1 MKLTALKLRTL
12 TAMVVFL
19 IASSIMQAQV
29 NASRQ
34 ADQYLSQKGEVTF
47 SFQIND
53 VSEIESMTSEMS
65 ILNYDPNTRTVYAW
79 ANTEQFR
86 RFESSNR
93 TFQVN
98 SEDNEATGI
107 VMSNE
112 LPASQNR
119 GPYPLTFPL
128 TAYPTYADYA
138 TQMQEFAINH
148 PDICELVDIGGTTE
162 GVAGGNKRL
171 LFLKL
176 SDNIGTEEAEPKV
189 MYTSSIHGDEITGYP
204 LMLNLINYFITAYK
218 NTGHSDHLRI
228 KNLIDNSEV
237 WINPMAN
244 PDGTYYNNATNT
256 SVVNA
261 RRANANNLDLNR
273 NYPDNVNGPHSNGH
287 TAYELETQHFMNLAA
302 NTHFVLSANFHGGVE
317 VVNYPWDNTY
327 DRHPDDD
334 WFMQISREY
343 ADNAQANSPNG
354 YMDYL
359 NNGITH
365 GADWY
370 LVYGGRQD
378 YMNFTHQCKETTMEL
393 SNTKLIPSNQLVSHW
408 NYNREALIEYLIQGT
423 YGFQGKVKDAVSGD
437 PIEATIK
444 LVGHDALGSHTVSS
458 LPHGDFYRP
467 VFAGTYNILIEADCY
482 NSVTLTNETIAN
494 YQTKSLG
501 DILLTPLTATAPSNL
516 STSGTNTISTNASW
530 SATSADNFDIR
541 YKVLAAPTWTEV
553 LGVTNPYQITG
564 LSPNTTYEFQVK
576 SYCGS
581 NSTAYSSSQQFTTTS
596 PIPCIGSTISA
607 FPYTETFDGGLGLWT
622 QGLNDIPGVNYE
634 DWTLNA
640 GSTISTGTGPTDDFT
655 GGGNYLYTEASDA
668 NETTNIGQNVTVTLI
683 SPCIDLTGYE
693 NTNFSFY
700 YHMVGDAMGTIS
712 VEVSLDNGIIWN
724 QLNAA
729 GNTVTNTPILIG
741 QQQTNQ
747 GSPWLQQTINL
758 SNYDGQVIKLRFS
771 GTTGSTWSSDMAID
785 QIKISADLAS
795 SSAPPTAICQNI
807 TVQLDNT
814 GNATIIATDVDG
826 GSTDDVAITNYD
838 IDINSFDCS
847 DIGTP
852 VNITL
857 TVTDADGQ
865 TDTCTATV
873 TVVDQIDPEFQN
885 IPANILLTCGS
896 NQPTWTDPT
905 ATDNCDNTLTVIRT
919 DSTGLNSG
927 DLFPN
932 GITTISY
939 SVTDD
944 SGNIN
949 TVSFNVNVTL
959 DNQKPDA
966 ICQNLTLQ
974 LDANGNASITASQI
988 NNGSLDNCEIA
999 SITASQTAFTCAD
1012 IGANNVTLTVT
1023 DANGNSDTC
1032 IAVVTITL
1040 QDEPTATNCW
1050 DNYVFNTGNCTWE
1063 NQGTQPV
1070 EPTATNCWD
1079 NYVFNTGNCTW
1090 ENQGTQPAEP
1100 TAINCW
1106 DNYVFNSG
1114 NCSWENQGTQPVEP
1128 TATNCWDNYVFNTG
1142 NCSWENQGSQPAEP
1156 TATNCWDNYVFNT
1169 GNCTWENQGSQPAEP
1184 TATNCWDNYVFN
1196 VGNCSWENQGTQPV
1210 EPTATNCWDNYVFNV
1225 GNCTWENQGS
1235 QPAEPTATNC
1245 WDNYVFNTGNCS
1257 WENQGTQPTEPTAT
1271 NCWDNYV
1278 FNSGNCN
1285 WENQGTQP
1293 VEPTATNCWDNYV
1306 FNSGDCTWE
1315 NQGTQPTEPTAMNC
1329 WDNFVFNTGDC
1340 AWENT
1345 GTQPTEPTATNC
1357 WDNYVFNSGN
1367 CTWENQGSQP
1377 VEPTVTNCW
1386 DNYVFNTGNCTWEN
1400 QGSQP
1405 TEPTATNCWDNYV
1418 FNTGNCTWENQG
1430 SQPAEPTATNCWD
1443 NYVFNTGNCTWE
1455 NQGSQPAEPTATNCW
1470 DNYVFNVGN
1479 CSWENQGTQPVEPTA
1494 TNCWDNYV
1502 FNVGNCTWENQG
1514 TQPVEPT
1521 ATNCWDN
1528 YVFNVGNCT
1537 WENQGTQPVEPTAT
1551 NCWDNYVFNTGDC
1564 TWENQGTQPTE
1575 PTSLECWE
1583 TATFNT
1589 ATCVWDVTNDG
1600 DTVDPVCNI
1609 QNITV
1614 ELDAFGNATITA
1626 DQIDNGST
1634 DACGIDTISVTP
1646 NTFDSNDIGDN
1657 NVVFTVTDNSGNTS
1671 NCNAIVTV
1679 MESTLSNPTFDYENV
1694 SIQPNPFNNY
1704 IQISLPT
1711 SIANDLFT
1719 IQLFDVNGRLVYNQ
1733 IQSGKQGTLTVQGL
1747 DKLQQGPY
1755 FIKLINKNN
1764 GYSVVKK
1771 LIRF

>member
-1 MKLTALKLRTL
+1 
-12 TAMVVFL
+12 
-19 IASSIMQAQV
+19 
-29 NASRQ
+29 
-34 ADQYLSQKGEVTF
+34 
-47 SFQIND
+47 
-53 VSEIESMTSEMS
+53 
-65 ILNYDPNTRTVYAW
+65 
-79 ANTEQFR
+79 
-86 RFESSNR
+86 
-93 TFQVN
+93 
-98 SEDNEATGI
+98 
-107 VMSNE
+107 
-112 LPASQNR
+112 
-119 GPYPLTFPL
+119 
-128 TAYPTYADYA
+128 
-138 TQMQEFAINH
+138 
-148 PDICELVDIGGTTE
+148 
-162 GVAGGNKRL
+162 
-171 LFLKL
+171 
-176 SDNIGTEEAEPKV
+176 
-189 MYTSSIHGDEITGYP
+189 
-204 LMLNLINYFITAYK
+204 
-218 NTGHSDHLRI
+218 
-228 KNLIDNSEV
+228 
-237 WINPMAN
+237 
-244 PDGTYYNNATNT
+244 
-256 SVVNA
+256 
-261 RRANANNLDLNR
+261 
-273 NYPDNVNGPHSNGH
+273 

-327 DRHPDDD
+327 DRHADDD
-334 WFMQISREY
+334 WFVHVSREY
-343 ADNAQANSPNG
+343 ADNAQADGPNG

-370 LVYGGRQD
+370 RVYGGRQD

-444 LVGHDALGSHTVSS
+444 LVGHDAVGSHTVSN

-482 NSVTLTNETIAN
+482 NSVTLTNQTIAN
-494 YQTKSLG
+494 YQTITLA

-530 SATSADNFDIR
+530 SATTADNFDIR

-668 NETTNIGQNVTVTLI
+668 NATTNIGQNVTVTLI

-747 GSPWLQQTINL
+747 GSPWLQETINL

-785 QIKISADLAS
+785 QVEISADLAS
-795 SSAPPTAICQNI
+795 SSSPPTAVCQNI

-838 IDINSFDCS
+838 IDINSFDFS

-919 DSTGLNSG
+919 DGTGLNSG
-927 DLFPN
+927 DLFQN

-988 NNGSLDNCEIA
+988 NNGSSDNCGIA

-1050 DNYVFNTGNCTWE
+1050 DNYVFNTSNCTWE
-1063 NQGTQPV
+1063 NQGSQPV

-1090 ENQGTQPAEP
+1090 ENQG
-1100 TAINCW
+1100 
-1106 DNYVFNSG
+1106 S
-1114 NCSWENQGTQPVEP
+1114 QPV
-1128 TATNCWDNYVFNTG
+1128 
-1142 NCSWENQGSQPAEP
+1142 
-1156 TATNCWDNYVFNT
+1156 
-1169 GNCTWENQGSQPAEP
+1169 EP

-1245 WDNYVFNTGNCS
+1245 WDNYVFNTGNCTWENQGTQPVEPTATNCWDNYVFNTGNCTWENQGSQPAEPTATNCWDNFVFNVGNCS

-1278 FNSGNCN
+1278 FNTGNCT

-1293 VEPTATNCWDNYV
+1293 VEPTATNCWDNFVFNTGNCSWENEGTQPTEPTATNCWDNYV
-1306 FNSGDCTWE
+1306 FNTGNCTWENQGSQPAEPTATNCWDNYVFNVGNCSWENQGSQPTEPTATNCWDNYVFNTGNCTWE
-1315 NQGTQPTEPTAMNC
+1315 NQGTQPTEPTAANC
-1329 WDNFVFNTGDC
+1329 WDNYVFNTGNC
-1340 AWENT
+1340 SWENQGT
-1345 GTQPTEPTATNC
+1345 QPAEPTATNCWDNYVFNTDNCTWENQGTQPTEPTAINCWDNYVFNTGNCSWENQGTQPTEPTATNC

-1367 CTWENQGSQP
+1367 CTWENQGTQP
-1377 VEPTVTNCW
+1377 AEPTATNCW

-1405 TEPTATNCWDNYV
+1405 VEPTATNCWDNYVFNTGNCSWENQGTQPTEPTATNCWDNYVFNTSNCTWENQGTQPVEPTATNCWDNYVFNVGNCTWENQGTQPTEPTATNCWDNYVFNTSNCTWENQGSQPVEPTATNCWDNYV

-1455 NQGSQPAEPTATNCW
+1455 NQGSQPVEPTATNCWDNYVFNSGNCTWENQGSQPAEPTATNCW

-1479 CSWENQGTQPVEPTA
+1479 CSWENQGSQPA
-1494 TNCWDNYV
+1494 
-1502 FNVGNCTWENQG
+1502 
-1514 TQPVEPT
+1514 
-1521 ATNCWDN
+1521 
-1528 YVFNVGNCT
+1528 
-1537 WENQGTQPVEPTAT
+1537 EPTAT
-1551 NCWDNYVFNTGDC
+1551 NCWDNYVFNTGNC
-1564 TWENQGTQPTE
+1564 TWENQGSQPAE